1 MTIENK
7 SGIVVISADIGN
19 VFRSKVS
26 GEILTNKLYLGCNDS
41 ADNYEEIIEVEIYE
55 ETENDTVQTEETES
69 ENGVQ

>member
-41 ADNYEEIIEVEIYE
+41 ADNYEEIIEVEMYE
-55 ETENDTVQTEETES
+55 ETENAEDRVQQDNIHT
-69 ENGVQ
+69 

>member
-55 ETENDTVQTEETES
+55 ETENAEDRVQQDNIHT
-69 ENGVQ
+69 